1 LRCRPSPTG
10 GNTEDNGPT
19 GFTYDH
25 ANQPVTLTGTGAAT
39 YAYDANFKRVK
50 EVRGGKT
57 IYTLYS
63 RVTGGLVYR
72 DQATDNVKTDYAAAG
87 GAAVRLVKTGGGAP
101 VPTYVHFDHL
111 GSALAASSA
120 SGGILW
126 RESYRPFGEATRT
139 LGAAPAND
147 NDTGFTGHLEDDA
160 AGLVY
165 MQARMYDPAIGRFYS
180 TDPVGYQDQLNLY
193 AYVHNDPVNAFD
205 PNGEAAF
212 FVTRSVIIAG
222 VDTGQSH
229 GFILVTKGDSISGD
243 VVARYS
249 FGPEKEGGAG
259 ALSNRTGTGDRT
271 DKDDATTVERIQNG
285 DTRGTTVTQIDASD
299 AAVITAGDAAIGNPQ
314 YDPLPGDDIS
324 TLGTEARTGVRP
336 SSGSGA
342 NSNSAG
348 VAIAKRAAESEGNT
362 FTPPPNVSLPGAQQ
376 ADRVQFRE
384 CVVGSKDGC

>member
-165 MQARMYDPAIGRFYS
+165 MQARYYDPAIGRFYS
-180 TDPVGYQDQLNLY
+180 TDPAGYQDQLNLY
-193 AYVHNDPVNAFD
+193 AYVRNDPVNAFD
-205 PNGEAAF
+205 PDGLATVVTLRAYPIGSAPGVGTYGHSYVQYQDTETGETRISRAGPSAPYPGGSSDAIGDKAYDGVTVEAIDQPAA
-212 FVTRSVIIAG
+212 
-222 VDTGQSH
+222 
-229 GFILVTKGDSISGD
+229 DSIDNGQPGTVD
-243 VVARYS
+243 VATATVDADISEVQSQLQS
-249 FGPEKEGGAG
+249 FNDDVNAAG
-259 ALSNRTGTGDRT
+259 AEYKPAGQNSNTY
-271 DKDDATTVERIQNG
+271 
-285 DTRGTTVTQIDASD
+285 
-299 AAVITAGDAAIGNPQ
+299 AGDAYQQVTGQAPVNNT
-314 YDPLPGDDIS
+314 DVKLPGLKNDLPLDD
-324 TLGTEARTGVRP
+324 
-336 SSGSGA
+336 
-342 NSNSAG
+342 
-348 VAIAKRAAESEGNT
+348 K
-362 FTPPPNVSLPGAQQ
+362 
-376 ADRVQFRE
+376 DR
-384 CVVGSKDGC
+384 